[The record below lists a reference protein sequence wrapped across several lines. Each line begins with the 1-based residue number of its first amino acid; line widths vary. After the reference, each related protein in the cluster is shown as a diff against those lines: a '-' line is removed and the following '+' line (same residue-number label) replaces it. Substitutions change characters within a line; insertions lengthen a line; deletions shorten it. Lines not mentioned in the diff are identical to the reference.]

1 MSTTENTGG
10 SKPRAALLVSTD
22 LIFSTKIT
30 GTARAMGV
38 EVEVVGSVAD
48 VAGRIQSAGPRCV
61 LLDLGLASL
70 SPERIHEIVQASA
83 GAAVLAFGSH
93 VDTARLQQA
102 RDAGCSEVM
111 PRSRLATSLPQ
122 LLEQYLHV

>member
-1 MSTTENTGG
+1 MENTDEA
-10 SKPRAALLVSTD
+10 KPGTALLVSTD
-22 LIFSTKIT
+22 VIFSTKIT
-30 GTARAMGV
+30 GTARAMGLQVDVVSSV
-38 EVEVVGSVAD
+38 EAAANG
-48 VAGRIQSAGPRCV
+48 IQSARPRCV

-70 SPERIHEIVQASA
+70 SAERIGEVVEAVG

-102 RDAGCSEVM
+102 RDSGCTEVM

-122 LLEQYLHV
+122 LLQQYLRT

>member
-1 MSTTENTGG
+1 MSAMENTDEA
-10 SKPRAALLVSTD
+10 KPGTALLVSTD

-30 GTARAMGV
+30 GTARAMGLQV
-38 EVEVVGSVAD
+38 DVVGSVEA
-48 VAGRIQSAGPRCV
+48 AANGIQATRPRCV

-70 SPERIHEIVQASA
+70 SAERIHEVVEAA
-83 GAAVLAFGSH
+83 GGAAVLAFGSH

-102 RDAGCSEVM
+102 RDAGCTEVM

-122 LLEQYLHV
+122 LLEQYAKT